1 MSLKAV
7 YSEGLDVMLKTR
19 ASLNWHLGLPAIAL
33 GMLLINWPEEDFT
46 SYLTLDR
53 APQVFP
59 AVTIAAAIY
68 ALILTINYGYER
80 AAWMKG
86 YALSWWIK
94 YTPCRMGQY
103 WLGRI
108 LLAAT
113 HTVLVVLLIL
123 PFLLTAAATGG
134 LPLGRVCLLAA
145 FLAAVL
151 LAVRLVALAL
161 VSYEADSP
169 FLPFLLSILVL
180 SAYVMASPTQ
190 FPLSNPGSLLLA
202 LTTEEDPSAL
212 APLWRGNA
220 MTLGIVTGLATLTTA
235 LRLHRAWHRL
245 KKEAS

>member
-7 YSEGLDVMLKTR
+7 YTEGLDVMLKSR
-19 ASLNWHLGLPAIAL
+19 ASVNWHLGLPAIAL

-46 SYLTLDR
+46 SYLSLDR

-68 ALILTINYGYER
+68 ALILTINFGYER

-94 YTPCRMGQY
+94 YTPCRIGQY
-103 WLGRI
+103 WTGRI

-113 HTVLVVLLIL
+113 HSVMIVLLVL

-134 LPLGRVCLLAA
+134 QSLGRVCLLAA

-161 VSYEADSP
+161 VSYETDSP
-169 FLPFLLSILVL
+169 FLPFLLSILAL

-190 FPLSNPGSLLLA
+190 FPRSNPGSLLLA
-202 LTTEEDPSAL
+202 LATEEDPSLL

-220 MTLGIVTGLATLTTA
+220 LTLGIVTALATLTTGV
-235 LRLHRAWHRL
+235 RLLRAWRRL
-245 KKEAS
+245 KKDTS